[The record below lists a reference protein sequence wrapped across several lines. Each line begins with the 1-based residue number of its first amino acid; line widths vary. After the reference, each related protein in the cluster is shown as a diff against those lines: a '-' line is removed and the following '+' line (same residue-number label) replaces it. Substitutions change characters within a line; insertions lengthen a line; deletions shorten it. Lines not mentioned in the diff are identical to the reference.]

1 MLKNNAMNNKKDTF
15 YFPHEYNA
23 KDDPKCERLIWEMGM
38 EGYGIFWAI
47 LEVLRA
53 QPNYT
58 YPLANIPIIAY
69 KYRAD
74 ADKMRHVVMDFGL
87 FTIVDDKI
95 FFSPGLLN
103 RMQPMDNARNIAR
116 ESGRKGAAKR
126 WGNKT
131 ENRDPIRGA
140 MAPPL
145 TPLIASKVNKS
156 KEEYSIGEY
165 EGGGTMNAESNDVSA
180 SMDTGCSAPVPHNSE
195 SFLKFQQWITDN
207 APRVA
212 KMKEPMTDKQ
222 LQKLKEEYS
231 TEQICETL
239 QAMHNYEPLIR
250 KNRSAYMTVTNWLR
264 RNRRTTN
271 NTSSH
276 ETTRKYN
283 DL

>member
-1 MLKNNAMNNKKDTF
+1 MSKDTF

-53 QPNYT
+53 QPDYT

-69 KYRAD
+69 KYRTD
-74 ADKMRHVVMDFGL
+74 ADKMRHVVTGFGL
-87 FTIVDDKI
+87 FTIVEDKI

-103 RMQPMDNARNIAR
+103 RMRPMDNARNIAR
-116 ESGRKGAAKR
+116 ESGKKGAAKR
-126 WGNKT
+126 WGNRN
-131 ENRDPIRGA
+131 ENRDPIRVA
-140 MAPPL
+140 MATPL

-156 KEEYSIGEY
+156 KEEKNIGEY
-165 EGGGTMNAESNDVSA
+165 EGEPMNKESSDVSA
-180 SMDTGCSAPVPHNSE
+180 GMDAGGSAPVPHNSE
-195 SFLKFQQWITDN
+195 SFLKFQQWIADN

-222 LQKLKEEYS
+222 LQKLKKEYS
-231 TEQICETL
+231 AEQICEIL

-250 KNRSAYMTVTNWLR
+250 KNRSAYMTVSNWLR
-264 RNRRTTN
+264 RRNRTTN

>member
-1 MLKNNAMNNKKDTF
+1 MNKDTF

-38 EGYGIFWAI
+38 EGYGIFWAV

-53 QPNYT
+53 QPDYT

-74 ADKMRHVVMDFGL
+74 ADKVRHVVLDFDL
-87 FTIVDDKI
+87 FTIVEDKI

-103 RMQPMDNARNIAR
+103 RMRPMDNARNIAR
-116 ESGRKGAAKR
+116 ESGKKGAAKR
-126 WGNKT
+126 WGNRGK
-131 ENRDPIRGA
+131 NRDPIRVA
-140 MAPPL
+140 MATPL
-145 TPLIASKVNKS
+145 SPLIASKVNKS
-156 KEEYSIGEY
+156 KEEKSIGEY
-165 EGGGTMNAESNDVSA
+165 EGKPMNAESDDA
-180 SMDTGCSAPVPHNSE
+180 LARMEAGGSAPVPHKSE
-195 SFLKFQQWITDN
+195 SFLKFQQWIADN

-212 KMKEPMTDKQ
+212 RMKEPMTDKQ

-231 TEQICETL
+231 TEQICQIL

-250 KNRSAYMTVTNWLR
+250 KNRSAYMTASNCMRRKSEFSSTTTTPTN
-264 RNRRTTN
+264 
-271 NTSSH
+271 H